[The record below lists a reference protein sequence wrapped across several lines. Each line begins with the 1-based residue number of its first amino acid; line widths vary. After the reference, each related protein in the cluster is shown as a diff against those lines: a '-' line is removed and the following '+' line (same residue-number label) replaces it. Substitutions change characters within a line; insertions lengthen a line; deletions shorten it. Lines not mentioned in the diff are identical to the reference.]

1 MGTQQLR
8 ALVSGVGGL
17 CSHALGPRLEA
28 LDYQHGT
35 QGSVMT
41 YKSLRG
47 TIDWCDLEQVKA
59 YATKLA
65 RQSRSQ
71 NTVFKL
77 ADKND
82 YHVCP
87 THKQHLYLNLP
98 GVVRIFTTGDFRE
111 RKRT

>member
-77 ADKND
+77 ADK
-82 YHVCP
+82 